1 MENLSVVVFSWLL
14 SRIFFL
20 SELTCNK
27 IFLFIHHI
35 LTLIKHMGLR
45 IQITFWMPVFF
56 PRGAFSLLQFPSCSL
71 PRQISFL
78 LPSFITSSCSF
89 NLLNKLQKFLVAIIL
104 WSEKCTIYDWW
115 VFSIMKHNKLFTAPK
130 WLLLLSIS
138 KRRGRTPVKVVL
150 GRTDIPVHPRVCKA
164 KSFMWYLSLIQRI
177 DTRQKTGREEDLYEM
192 ARGGCCFLVLPIML
206 VLCVLRWNLSR
217 PLEVGWDALL
227 ECTCVCV
234 CTRARA

>member
-27 IFLFIHHI
+27 IFLFIHRI
-35 LTLIKHMGLR
+35 LTLIKHTGLR

-56 PRGAFSLLQFPSCSL
+56 PRGAFSLLQFPTYSL
-71 PRQISFL
+71 PCQISFL

-104 WSEKCTIYDWW
+104 WSEKCTIHDWW
-115 VFSIMKHNKLFTAPK
+115 MFSIMKHNKLFTAPK

-138 KRRGRTPVKVVL
+138 KRRGRTPIKVVL
-150 GRTDIPVHPRVCKA
+150 GRTDIPVHPRVCKS
-164 KSFMWYLSLIQRI
+164 KSFMWCLWYRELTPDRRRAERRI
-177 DTRQKTGREEDLYEM
+177 YMK
-192 ARGGCCFLVLPIML
+192 
-206 VLCVLRWNLSR
+206 
-217 PLEVGWDALL
+217 
-227 ECTCVCV
+227 
-234 CTRARA
+234 